1 MRIIYETNGKG
12 FLGWLVDLPGAYI
25 RGRTVEEA
33 RSKIGQEIKAYES
46 WLGIETDCAKEYTES
61 IQECKLHVEDA
72 DTDILF
78 DTELA
83 DFEAPKDFEDWCTLI
98 SISGTK
104 ADNIYKCCQ
113 YKDYVDPHMVRKTFY
128 GDVYSTIN
136 RQFAHIIQVQNY
148 YLAQIGTGIKI
159 GNDLVSSRRDFVE
172 KLKEK
177 YLKEGNRLYQNEEED
192 WTTKKIVRRII
203 WHDRIH
209 AKAIERIE
217 QRRKAEKNV

>member
-25 RGRTVEEA
+25 RGSTIEEA
-33 RSKIGQEIKAYES
+33 RSKIDREIMAYES
-46 WLGIETDCAKEYTES
+46 WLGIKEESAEEYTES

-78 DTELA
+78 DTELI
-83 DFEAPKDFEDWCTLI
+83 DFEGLKDFEHWCTLI
-98 SISGTK
+98 SASGTK
-104 ADNIYKCCQ
+104 ADTIYKSCQ

-128 GDVYSTIN
+128 GNVYSTIN
-136 RQFAHIIQVQNY
+136 GQFAHIIQVQNY
-148 YLAQIGTGIKI
+148 YLAQIGTGIEI